1 MDVVNVPSVLLLQSV
16 SYPTAF
22 RVPLL
27 AGLFLQRD
35 SLQRHTST
43 LNTTVLL
50 KRALIKLQALGTR
63 GVVVPAVRATAGTIL
78 THRWLVA
85 FVTYAPVA
93 LAVATATALYQ
104 PCIQTA
110 RGGPLTLAGRALVTG
125 LATTF
130 ATVAGTPI

>member
-1 MDVVNVPSVLLLQSV
+1 MDVVNVPSVLLLQRV

-50 KRALIKLQALGTR
+50 KRARIKLQALGTR
-63 GVVVPAVRATAGTIL
+63 AAEEEEEESGGVGVESM
-78 THRWLVA
+78 
-85 FVTYAPVA
+85 
-93 LAVATATALYQ
+93 
-104 PCIQTA
+104 
-110 RGGPLTLAGRALVTG
+110 
-125 LATTF
+125 
-130 ATVAGTPI
+130 